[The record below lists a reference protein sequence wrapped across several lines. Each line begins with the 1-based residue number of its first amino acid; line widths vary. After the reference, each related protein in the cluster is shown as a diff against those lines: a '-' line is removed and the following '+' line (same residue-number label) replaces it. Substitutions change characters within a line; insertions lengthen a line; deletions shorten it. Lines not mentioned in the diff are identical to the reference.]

1 MKSTAGLFKLCDDI
15 CTMGLTDS
23 YYEFFIGLSAN
34 NNKTW
39 FDAHRGEYEKEVKA
53 RFHDFVES
61 VLAKVS
67 AVDARFSSL
76 IPKDCIFRINK
87 DVRFAR
93 DKSPYKLHCS
103 AAIQIGGRKEMSA
116 GGLYMEF
123 GPNLCAIYSGVYLPE
138 KEELRK
144 IRERIAADPMGFER
158 VIQQPGFV
166 KAFGSVLGEKNK
178 RIDADLMLASVT
190 QSLIL
195 NKQFY
200 VRHMVE
206 PEDTFR
212 GDFDDYVV
220 RIWEASRYYNAFIG
234 GF

>member
-1 MKSTAGLFKLCDDI
+1 
-15 CTMGLTDS
+15 MGFTEA
-23 YYEFFIGLSAN
+23 YYEFFIGLTAN

-39 FDAHRGEYEKEVKA
+39 FDAHRTEYEQEVKA
-53 RFHDFVES
+53 LFQYFVGS
-61 VLAKVS
+61 VLEKVT
-67 AVDARFSSL
+67 AIDGRFGSL
-76 IPKDCIFRINK
+76 QPKDCIFRINK
-87 DVRFAR
+87 DIRFSK

-103 AAIQIGGRKEMSA
+103 AAVQLGGRKQMSA

-123 GPNLCAIYSGVYLPE
+123 GPDLCAIYSGVYLPE
-138 KEELRK
+138 KEALRK

-158 VIQQPGFV
+158 VIQEPGFV

-178 RIDADLMLASVT
+178 RIDADLMLASAT
-190 QSLIL
+190 QPLIL

-200 VRHMVE
+200 IRHVVE

-220 RIWEASRYYNAFIG
+220 RIWQASRDYNAFIG

>member
-1 MKSTAGLFKLCDDI
+1 
-15 CTMGLTDS
+15 MGFTEA
-23 YYEFFIGLSAN
+23 YYEFFIGLTAN

-39 FDAHRGEYEKEVKA
+39 FDAHRTEYEHEVKA
-53 RFHDFVES
+53 LFQHFVGS
-61 VLAKVS
+61 VLEKVT
-67 AVDARFSSL
+67 AIDGRFGSL
-76 IPKDCIFRINK
+76 QPKDCIFRINK
-87 DVRFAR
+87 DIRFSK

-103 AAIQIGGRKEMSA
+103 AAVQLGGRKQMSA
-116 GGLYMEF
+116 GGMYLEF
-123 GPNLCAIYSGVYLPE
+123 GPDLCAIYSGVYLPE
-138 KEELRK
+138 REELRK

-158 VIQQPGFV
+158 VIQEPRFA

-178 RIDADLMLASVT
+178 RIDADLMLASAT
-190 QSLIL
+190 QPLIL

-200 VRHMVE
+200 VRHVVE

-220 RIWEASRYYNAFIG
+220 RIWEASRDYNDFIG

>member
-1 MKSTAGLFKLCDDI
+1 
-15 CTMGLTDS
+15 MGFTEA
-23 YYEFFIGLSAN
+23 YYEFFIGLTAN

-39 FDAHRGEYEKEVKA
+39 FDAHRTEYGQEVKA
-53 RFHDFVES
+53 LFQHFVGS
-61 VLAKVS
+61 VLEKVT
-67 AVDARFSSL
+67 AIDGRFGSL
-76 IPKDCIFRINK
+76 QPKDCIFRINK
-87 DVRFAR
+87 DIRFSK

-103 AAIQIGGRKEMSA
+103 AAVQLGGRKQMSA
-116 GGLYMEF
+116 GGMYLEF
-123 GPNLCAIYSGVYLPE
+123 GPDLCAIYSGVYLPE
-138 KEELRK
+138 KEALRK

-158 VIQQPGFV
+158 VIQEPGFV

-178 RIDADLMLASVT
+178 RIDADLMLASAT
-190 QSLIL
+190 QPLIL

-200 VRHMVE
+200 VRHVVE

-220 RIWEASRYYNAFIG
+220 RIWEASRDYNAFIG